1 MAYREEEKKG
11 PGEKKRGLR
20 SIGQEMEAQCWQ
32 EDKERIKV
40 NKQTLS
46 RRLSGVRS
54 QAEVNANR
62 NSKFNDEEREAII
75 SYAIQVA
82 RRGFPLSP
90 RRVSDITNQI
100 LHARDGSDYEPVGKR
115 WAGRFVEKHSDHLK
129 TYWSNPLDHS
139 RARSVNPTTKAEFYE
154 LLRTVIDGEGGEDII
169 AAECI
174 YGADETGIQNGI
186 GTVEQVVGPAGE
198 SIQHQQRSGD
208 RENIT
213 VLVTICADGTSIA
226 PAVIFKGETFQSS
239 WKQDNPLNAS

>member
-1 MAYREEEKKG
+1 M
-11 PGEKKRGLR
+11 
-20 SIGQEMEAQCWQ
+20 
-32 EDKERIKV
+32 
-40 NKQTLS
+40 
-46 RRLSGVRS
+46 
-54 QAEVNANR
+54 
-62 NSKFNDEEREAII
+62 
-75 SYAIQVA
+75 
-82 RRGFPLSP
+82 
-90 RRVSDITNQI
+90 
-100 LHARDGSDYEPVGKR
+100 
-115 WAGRFVEKHSDHLK
+115 
-129 TYWSNPLDHS
+129 
-139 RARSVNPTTKAEFYE
+139 
-154 LLRTVIDGEGGEDII
+154 LRTVIDGEGGEDII